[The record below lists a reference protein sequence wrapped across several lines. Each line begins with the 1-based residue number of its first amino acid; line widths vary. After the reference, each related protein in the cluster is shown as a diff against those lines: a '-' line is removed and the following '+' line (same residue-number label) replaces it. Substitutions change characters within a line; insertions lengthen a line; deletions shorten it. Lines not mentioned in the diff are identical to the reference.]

1 MLPDEMQ
8 CILALRVLGT
18 SRFPMGMSARGY
30 PNVGGLAA
38 KVLEVLT
45 MGATQVRHGLGRTA
59 VSGRGDAD
67 GDGRIRCFREELV
80 GTPSAIFR
88 LCKISAQ
95 ASYLVG
101 KI

>member
-67 GDGRIRCFREELV
+67 GDGRIRCSWGAGGYALSNF
-80 GTPSAIFR
+80 
-88 LCKISAQ
+88 Q
-95 ASYLVG
+95 AVQNFSPGFVPG
-101 KI
+101 R